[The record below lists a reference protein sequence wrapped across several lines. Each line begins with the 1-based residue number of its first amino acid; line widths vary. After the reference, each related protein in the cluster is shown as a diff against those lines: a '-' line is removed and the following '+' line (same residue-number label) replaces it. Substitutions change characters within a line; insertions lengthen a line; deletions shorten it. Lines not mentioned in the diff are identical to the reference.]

1 MTPTEKQQFLKNMK
15 TFLALAKNEL
25 NLEKLPKIYWITGD
39 YSTKNSSFGGFL
51 PRDQSIR
58 VVISDR
64 HPNDVM
70 RTLAH
75 ELTHYRQWL
84 DGELKPNSGETG
96 SPQENEANAK
106 AGVIMRNY
114 NHSNNSAFIGKT
126 IR

>member
-1 MTPTEKQQFLKNMK
+1 MTEKEKQQFLKNMK
-15 TFLALAKNEL
+15 TFLVLAKEEL
-25 NLEKLPKIYWITGD
+25 KLDKLPKIQWITSE
-39 YSTKNSSFGGFL
+39 YSSKNHSFGGFL

-58 VVISDR
+58 VVMTDR

-84 DGELKPNSGETG
+84 DGELKATSGETG
-96 SPQENEANAK
+96 SPQENEANAR

-114 NHSNNSAFIGKT
+114 NHTNRSAFTGKT

>member
-1 MTPTEKQQFLKNMK
+1 MTDKEKQQFLKNMK

-25 NLEKLPKIYWITGD
+25 NLETLPKIHWIASD
-39 YSTKNSSFGGFL
+39 YSAKNSSFGGFS

-58 VVISDR
+58 VVMTDR

-84 DGELKPNSGETG
+84 DGKLKLNSGETG
-96 SPQENEANAK
+96 SDQENEANAK
-106 AGVIMRNY
+106 AGVIMRNF
-114 NHSNNSAFIGKT
+114 NHSNRSAFTGKT

>member
-1 MTPTEKQQFLKNMK
+1 MTEQEKQQFLKNMK
-15 TFLALAKNEL
+15 TFLALAKQEL
-25 NLEKLPKIYWITGD
+25 RLEKLPKILWITGD
-39 YSTKNSSFGGFL
+39 YSAKNHSFGGFS

-58 VVISDR
+58 VVMTDR

-84 DGELKPNSGETG
+84 DGKLKPNSGETG
-96 SPQENEANAK
+96 SAEENEANAK
-106 AGVIMRNY
+106 AGVIMRNF
-114 NHSNNSAFIGKT
+114 NHSNRRAFTGKT